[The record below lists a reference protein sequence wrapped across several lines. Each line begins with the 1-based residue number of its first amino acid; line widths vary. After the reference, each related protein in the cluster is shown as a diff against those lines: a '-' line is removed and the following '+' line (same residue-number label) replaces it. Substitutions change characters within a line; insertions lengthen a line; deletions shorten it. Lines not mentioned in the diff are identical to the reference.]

1 MREDVR
7 AVISLTG
14 RRSLFRAAD
23 ATRMEYDET
32 PEKSVTD
39 FLLGK
44 RGIDSLVWLQ
54 AMRDTHDVKRRGE
67 KINQAKV

>member
-1 MREDVR
+1 MR
-7 AVISLTG
+7 AVIFLTG
-14 RRSLFRAAD
+14 RRSSFLPAD

-54 AMRDTHDVKRRGE
+54 APRSNPDCKRGTE
-67 KINQAKV
+67 KKKIIIDSAEA